1 MQKKIKVLIVDG
13 SATFR
18 QLLTKLLSSD
28 SGIEV
33 IGTAADP
40 FIAANKM
47 KANVP
52 DVITLDINTPRMNGA
67 TFLKK
72 IMAQHPVPVIIIS
85 KAEDLIVDGNRKTLI
100 DYGAAAVLSKQMFES
115 PNIKPDPK
123 TILCDI
129 VKSASQAKLK
139 QRPQVVDF
147 SVAPKLSADAII
159 QQSKPKML
167 THTKEKIIAVGASTG
182 GTEAIRVLL
191 EGLPKDCPGVVIV
204 QHMPETFTRSFADRL
219 NELCVIDVKEAAN
232 GDVVIPGRALIA
244 PGNCHMMLKKRGTQY
259 YVETNDGPLVNRHRP
274 AVDVLFRSVAMYAGK
289 NAIGI
294 LLTGMGADGARGLLE
309 IREAGGYTIAQDENS
324 CVVFGMPKEAILLKA
339 AARVLSITDMANHVM
354 NFTAALKYS

>member
-1 MQKKIKVLIVDG
+1 MEKKIKVLIVDG

-18 QLLTKLLSSD
+18 LLLTKLLSSD
-28 SGIEV
+28 PEIEV

-40 FIAANKM
+40 YIAANKM
-47 KANVP
+47 RANVP

-85 KAEDLIVDGNRKTLI
+85 TAEDLMVDGNRKTLI
-100 DYGAAAVLSKQMFES
+100 DYGAAAVLSKKMFES
-115 PNIKPDPK
+115 PNLKPDPK
-123 TILCDI
+123 TIICDL
-129 VKSASQAKLK
+129 VKSASQAKIR
-139 QRPQVVDF
+139 QRPEIVDF

-159 QQSKPKML
+159 QSKPKTL
-167 THTKEKIIAVGASTG
+167 TPTKEKIIAVGASTG
-182 GTEAIRVLL
+182 GTEAIRVFL
-191 EGLPKDCPGVVIV
+191 EGLPKNCPGVVIV

-232 GDVVIPGRALIA
+232 GDLVLPGRALIA
-244 PGNCHMMLKKRGTQY
+244 PGNYHMMLKKRGTQY

-274 AVDVLFRSVAMYAGK
+274 AVDVLFRSVAKYAGK

-294 LLTGMGADGARGLLE
+294 ILTGMGDDGAKGLLE
-309 IREAGGYTIAQDENS
+309 IKEAGGYTIAQDENT
-324 CVVFGMPKEAILLKA
+324 CVVFGMPKEAILLNA
-339 AARVLSITDMANHVM
+339 AERVLPLNEIANHVM
-354 NFTAALKYS
+354 NFTAALGYS